1 MQKVNF
7 YWFEDINSSKGI
19 SGINN
24 VRHVRNIESQLSHLA
39 NLSDSSIFR
48 NSQHKHADREKDNS
62 VLLGDSG
69 KKSGHKSKKHI
80 SSQMHH

>member
-1 MQKVNF
+1 MRKVIF

-48 NSQHKHADREKDNS
+48 NSQHKNVDR
-62 VLLGDSG
+62 
-69 KKSGHKSKKHI
+69 
-80 SSQMHH
+80 